1 VRFGLVLY
9 WLFSPGIVIDDLK
22 DLCFLC
28 GEEESPDNGTHW
40 VGTLTVLFILLF
52 LLLKRVVF
60 KYTIYLFI
68 IMEVKR

>member
-9 WLFSPGIVIDDLK
+9 WLFSPGIVIDLN

-28 GEEESPDNGTHW
+28 GEEESPDNGTGW